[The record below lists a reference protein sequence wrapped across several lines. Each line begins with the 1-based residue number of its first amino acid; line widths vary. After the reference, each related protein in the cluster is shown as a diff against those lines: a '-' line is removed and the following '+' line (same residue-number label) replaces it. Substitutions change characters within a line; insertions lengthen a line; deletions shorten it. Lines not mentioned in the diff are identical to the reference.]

1 MADNL
6 DALTFG
12 TQELP
17 YNLEAEQSILGAVL
31 LDSSVVARVLEY
43 IKPECFYRQQHQ
55 EIFSIMLRMFLAG
68 SILDYV
74 TVLETCCD
82 EQVFESNEAA
92 KLYLARLAQM
102 VPSVA
107 NVEAYAKIVQEKF
120 YIRSLILAAKE
131 IETHSIEGGE
141 SASAPAGLGGTKNL

>member
-55 EIFSIMLRMFLAG
+55 EIFSYAADVLAG

-74 TVLETCCD
+74 TG
-82 EQVFESNEAA
+82 
-92 KLYLARLAQM
+92 Y
-102 VPSVA
+102 
-107 NVEAYAKIVQEKF
+107 
-120 YIRSLILAAKE
+120 
-131 IETHSIEGGE
+131 
-141 SASAPAGLGGTKNL
+141 